1 MPMNVIQANAALT
14 AGIQA
19 NFAHTYATS
28 SQAEKALVSSVM
40 EMGQGAK
47 ARTVPLAYFETT
59 DYPEYWPYG
68 EDIPEGNNQ
77 AVSYSVTI
85 RRWAKRIKW
94 NRDDVT
100 DELTHTLKQRALQLG
115 EHFGTLHVRILFQLL
130 LSSVDPMLLPAVQ
143 NAPDGAALF
152 AATAAGAARFGV
164 TGGNI
169 ITGNG
174 VADIASIMRDYYN
187 SIIRFT
193 QQLDTKNQP
202 LHNPGQSD
210 AGIMVIYGTA
220 NKELFEKTF
229 YGSVQ
234 QGINAGLSNP
244 LKDTGK
250 NFKLWE
256 TARITDNDWYVVL
269 TGDPLKA
276 LAQFEVEGMETT
288 EADWSNSDEARTRD
302 VGYFQAK
309 ARYGY
314 AINLPYQLL
323 KVNN

>member
-1 MPMNVIQANAALT
+1 MAMNVIQANAALT

-19 NFAHTYATS
+19 NFAHTYAS
-28 SQAEKALVSSVM
+28 SSKAEAAKVSKVM
-40 EMGQGAK
+40 DMGNAAK

-85 RRWAKRIKW
+85 RRWAKRIRW

-115 EHFGTLHVRILFQLL
+115 EHFGTLHVRILFQMLL
-130 LSSVDPMLLPAVQ
+130 GSVDPMLLPTVQ
-143 NAPDGAALF
+143 NAPDGLGLF
-152 AATAAGAARFGV
+152 SSSTRFGV
-164 TGGNI
+164 VGGNI
-169 ITGNG
+169 LAGNG
-174 VADIASIMRDYYN
+174 VADVASIVRDYYRG
-187 SIIRFT
+187 IVRFT
-193 QQLDTKNQP
+193 QQLDTKAQP

-210 AGIMVIYGTA
+210 SGIMVIYGTA
-220 NKELFEKTF
+220 NKEVFEKAF
-229 YGSVQ
+229 YGTVQ
-234 QGINAGLSNP
+234 QGINAGVSNV

-250 NFKLWE
+250 NFELWE
-256 TARITDNDWYVVL
+256 TARITNDDWFIVL

-276 LAQFEVEGMETT
+276 IGQFEVEGMETT

-314 AINLPYQLL
+314 SVNLPYQIEQ
-323 KVNN
+323 VDN

>member
-1 MPMNVIQANAALT
+1 MAMNVIQANAALT

-19 NFAHTYATS
+19 NFAHTYANS
-28 SQAEKALVSSVM
+28 STAERALVSQVM
-40 EMGQGAK
+40 SMGEAAK

-77 AVSYSVTI
+77 AVSYNVTI

-130 LSSVDPMLLPAVQ
+130 LSSVDPLLLPAIQ
-143 NAPDGAALF
+143 NAPDGSALF
-152 AATAAGAARFGV
+152 SGSTRFGV
-164 TGGNI
+164 AAGNI
-169 ITGNG
+169 CAGNG
-174 VADIASIMRDYYN
+174 VADVASIVRDYYRG
-187 SIIRFT
+187 IVRFT
-193 QQLDTKNQP
+193 QQLDTKSQP

-220 NKELFEKTF
+220 NKEVFERAF
-229 YGSVQ
+229 YGTIQ
-234 QGINAGLSNP
+234 QGIQAGLSNP
-244 LKDTGK
+244 LKDTAK

-256 TARITDNDWYVVL
+256 TARITDNDWYIIL

-276 LAQFEVEGMETT
+276 FGQFEVEGMETT

-314 AINLPYQLL
+314 SINLPYQIN
-323 KVNN
+323 KIDN

>member
-1 MPMNVIQANAALT
+1 MAMNVIQANAAIT

-19 NFAHTYATS
+19 NFAHTYAS
-28 SQAEKALVSSVM
+28 SSAAEKALASKVM
-40 EMGQGAK
+40 SMGEGAK

-85 RRWAKRIKW
+85 RRWAKRIRW

-115 EHFGTLHVRILFQLL
+115 EHFGTLHVRILFQILRN
-130 LSSVDPMLLPAVQ
+130 SVDPLLLPVVQ

-152 AATAAGAARFGV
+152 SATAGGAARFGV

-169 ITGNG
+169 ISGNG
-174 VADIASIMRDYYN
+174 VVDVASIVRDYYRG
-187 SIIRFT
+187 IVRFT
-193 QQLDTKNQP
+193 QQLDTKAQP

-220 NKELFEKTF
+220 NKEVFERAF
-229 YGSVQ
+229 YGTIQ
-234 QGINAGLSNP
+234 QGIQAGISNP
-244 LKDTGK
+244 IKDTGK
-250 NFKLWE
+250 NFQLWE
-256 TARITDNDWYVVL
+256 TARITDNDWFIVL

-276 LAQFEVEGMETT
+276 IGQFEVEGMETT

-314 AINLPYQLL
+314 SVNLPYQIMQ
-323 KVNN
+323 VDN

>member
-19 NFAHTYATS
+19 NFAHTYAS
-28 SQAEKALVSSVM
+28 SSKAEAAKVSKVM
-40 EMGQGAK
+40 DMGNAAK

-85 RRWAKRIKW
+85 RRWAKRIRW

-115 EHFGTLHVRILFQLL
+115 EHFGTLHVRILFQMLL
-130 LSSVDPMLLPAVQ
+130 GSFDPMLLPTVQ
-143 NAPDGAALF
+143 NAPDGLSLF
-152 AATAAGAARFGV
+152 SSSTRFGV
-164 TGGNI
+164 AGGNI
-169 ITGNG
+169 LSGNG
-174 VADIASIMRDYYN
+174 VADVASIVRDYYRG
-187 SIIRFT
+187 IVRFT
-193 QQLDTKNQP
+193 QQLDTKAQP

-210 AGIMVIYGTA
+210 SGIMVIYGTA
-220 NKELFEKTF
+220 NKEAFEKAF
-229 YGSVQ
+229 YGTIQ
-234 QGINAGLSNP
+234 QGINAGLSND

-250 NFKLWE
+250 NFELWE
-256 TARITDNDWYVVL
+256 TARITNNDWFIVL

-276 LAQFEVEGMETT
+276 IGQFEVEGMLRVIGEPPVP
-288 EADWSNSDEARTRD
+288 ERTGR
-302 VGYFQAK
+302 
-309 ARYGY
+309 
-314 AINLPYQLL
+314 QLDL
-323 KVNN
+323 GIHPRRGIVLAGGDRKSERNGP